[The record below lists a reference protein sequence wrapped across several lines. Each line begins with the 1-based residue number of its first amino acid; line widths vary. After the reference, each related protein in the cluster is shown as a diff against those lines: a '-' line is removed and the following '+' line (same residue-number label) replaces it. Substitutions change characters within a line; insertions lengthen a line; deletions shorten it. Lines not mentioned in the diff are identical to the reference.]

1 MMMSKD
7 FLTISE
13 VSAGIEDAIAGAFP
27 RSVWVVGEIQGLDRN
42 RHRGHWYFELCET
55 NTDGA
60 TFRLG
65 ATIWKG
71 IQKKLF
77 GPGGRCTGVFDR
89 EAPMD
94 GTKILA
100 LCKVD
105 FYPPYGKVSLHVQ
118 DIDPEF
124 TLGEL
129 EARRKALLE
138 RLQKEDLLDRN
149 ARHRLEE
156 VPLRIGLITSADS
169 AAYNDFIKE
178 ISDSGYGFTV
188 LLCDAR
194 MQGDESLITVPAA
207 FRALEAAS
215 PDLIALVRGGG
226 SRLDLSWFDR
236 EEIVFP
242 IVSCSVPVVTGIGH
256 EIDVTLSQMVAS
268 EGKKTPTAAAVF
280 ITARVAAYL
289 EHMLETGENLARAAA
304 RYTEHEEEVLARGA
318 ERIRLGCGASLRDST
333 AFLQNLGQRVSASL
347 QRRVALE
354 TECLGRSVNRLV
366 AGRHVARLA
375 KTTLELERRCE
386 WLSRTA
392 IRTVEMSQQRLK
404 LLQEKGRLLDPGN
417 VIRRGF
423 ALLRAKTGAIVKG
436 VAGLKKGDPL
446 TIHLRDGKLGTEIK
460 EINQEVPHGQEKG
473 HQLEIW

>member
-1 MMMSKD
+1 MTDKNY
-7 FLTISE
+7 LTISQ
-13 VSAGIEDAIAGAFP
+13 VSSGIQSAIAGAFR

-55 NTDGA
+55 DPEGS

-71 IQKKLF
+71 VQKKLF
-77 GPGGRCTGVFDR
+77 GPGGRCAGVF
-89 EAPMD
+89 EPEGSMD

-118 DIDPEF
+118 DIDPEY

-138 RLQKEDLLDRN
+138 RLQKEDLLERN
-149 ARHRLEE
+149 ARRPLAE
-156 VPLRIGLITSADS
+156 VPLRIGLITSAES

-178 ISDSGYGFTV
+178 LSDSGYGFKV
-188 LLCDAR
+188 IVCDAR

-207 FRALEAAS
+207 FRTLQALS

-236 EEIVFP
+236 EEIVFS

-268 EGKKTPTAAAVF
+268 EGKKTPTAAAAFV
-280 ITARVAAYL
+280 ASRVGAYL
-289 EHMLETGENLARAAA
+289 ESMLETGETLARAAA
-304 RYTEHEEEVLARGA
+304 RYTEGEEETLSRGA
-318 ERIRLGCGASLRDST
+318 DRIRLGCRAAVNDAT
-333 AFLQNLGQRVSASL
+333 AFLQNLGQRLSSSL
-347 QRRVALE
+347 LRRVALE
-354 TECLGRSVNRLV
+354 TECLGVCVNKLV

-375 KTTLELERRCE
+375 TTTHELERRCE
-386 WLSRTA
+386 RLGQTA
-392 IRTVEMSQQRLK
+392 IRTIENARQHLA
-404 LLQEKGRLLDPGN
+404 LLREKGRLLDPGN
-417 VIRRGF
+417 VIKRGY
-423 ALLRAKTGAIVKG
+423 ALVKAKNGAIVKG
-436 VAGLKKGDPL
+436 VEGLERGDLL
-446 TIHLRDGKLGTEIK
+446 TVHMRDGKLGTEIK
-460 EINQEVPHGQEKG
+460 EIIQEVPHGKEEG